1 MATFT
6 ISDGEGGG
14 MGQIT
19 LASPHWEALTPETRQ
34 AFNLTAGLLFINQF
48 YLAGGTGLALH
59 LGHRFSVDLDFFSS
73 APDAVGPDVRAV
85 LRETLDD
92 PTLSITYDKDATFVA
107 TWRGVGLSFFRLH
120 LYPLVQQPVLIGGV
134 PVATVEEIGAMKLGA
149 IIDRGT
155 RKDLVDLYYI
165 LQHVSV
171 ERLFEVAAVKYARV
185 RTFVISATRALAYF
199 EDAEAL
205 PMPLMIDRTP
215 WATMK
220 RFLERQA
227 MEAGRKHLEDLWP

>member
-1 MATFT
+1 M
-6 ISDGEGGG
+6 
-14 MGQIT
+14 
-19 LASPHWEALTPETRQ
+19 
-34 AFNLTAGLLFINQF
+34 
-48 YLAGGTGLALH
+48 
-59 LGHRFSVDLDFFSS
+59 
-73 APDAVGPDVRAV
+73 
-85 LRETLDD
+85 
-92 PTLSITYDKDATFVA
+92 
-107 TWRGVGLSFFRLH
+107 
-120 LYPLVQQPVLIGGV
+120 
-134 PVATVEEIGAMKLGA
+134 ATVEEIGAMKLGA